1 MVAGDRER
9 LENTRESTVSIRLLR
24 GLLAAAARC
33 GVPRAHVLHWL
44 QLSPAQLACADA
56 RIARA
61 EWYQLCERLMDMA
74 ADPALG
80 FHWGKKLGGSAFNP
94 IATLIAHSASLRD
107 GFEALCRFTPL
118 LDDRAGFEL
127 SEVDDRV
134 TVRFRAFAGVSARMQ
149 RFCSEVTALGLFH
162 VIRAFDAHARLQRAS
177 FEYAAPSYRL
187 EYTRAFQGAERF
199 QQPFTGIVFDRALM
213 DAASPHQDEAVR
225 DALRAIAERHLSRT
239 QVAPMALRVREL
251 VLQRRSRFRP
261 DMITVAR
268 SLGLSVRSLRRRLSE
283 EGTSYNA
290 VVASALVVVA
300 KGLLVD
306 EQRSIQDAAYEMGF
320 SGSRAF
326 HRAFKAWTGT
336 TPTAFRNA
344 HARSAP
350 IVSASG
356 PNPGPHGRSAA
367 LDSRASPTPA
377 RRQAARCSD

>member
-9 LENTRESTVSIRLLR
+9 AETARESTVSVRLLR
-24 GLLAAAARC
+24 GLLTAAARC
-33 GVPRAHVLHWL
+33 GVPRDQVLHSL
-44 QLSPAQLACADA
+44 QLSPEQLACADA

-61 EWYQLCERLMDMA
+61 EWYRLCERMMDMA

-80 FHWGKKLGGSAFNP
+80 FHWGKKLGGSALDP
-94 IATLIAHSASLRD
+94 MATLIAHSATLRD

-118 LDDRAGFEL
+118 LDDHAGFDL
-127 SEVDDRV
+127 SEVDDWV
-134 TVRFRAFAGVSARMQ
+134 TVRFRPCAGVSARMQ

-162 VIRAFDAHARLQRAS
+162 VIRAFDANARLERAS

-199 QQPFTGIVFDRALM
+199 AQPFTGIVFDRALM
-213 DAASPHQDEAVR
+213 DAVSPNQDEGVR
-225 DALRAIAERHLSRT
+225 DALRAIAERHLSHT
-239 QVAPMALRVREL
+239 QAAPIALRVREL
-251 VLQRRSRFRP
+251 VVQRRSGFRV
-261 DMITVAR
+261 DMSTVAR
-268 SLGLSVRSLRRRLSE
+268 ALGLSVRSLRRRLTE

-300 KGLLVD
+300 KRLLVD

-350 IVSASG
+350 IVSA
-356 PNPGPHGRSAA
+356 PGPSGGLIGHST
-367 LDSRASPTPA
+367 STPQGKLA
-377 RRQAARCSD
+377 